1 MNSPFAFSPEK
12 PVITLAH
19 IFGTPI
25 AIQGKNWLPVNQFFL
40 WMLFSW
46 LSIKKH
52 PSWSK
57 WQHFAVGGLK
67 MVVVLGSE
75 WCHNIAHA
83 AAARWVGRP
92 VDQMRIIAGMP
103 LLIYHE
109 PEHVSVTP
117 RQHILRSV
125 AGPLCNG
132 VLLLFSKIFQ
142 RITRP
147 ASTAREIADA
157 AVSTNAFIASAALL
171 PVSVFDGGPI
181 LKWSFISK
189 GYTPAQSSAVIHRT
203 NIVVGT
209 GLIGTAAV
217 LIQRRKWLPAYLF
230 SFLGLLALAAGSGKI
245 KGLAV

>member
-1 MNSPFAFSPEK
+1 MDNPFAFSPDK

-25 AIQGKNWLPVNQFFL
+25 GIQGKNWLPVNQLFL
-40 WMLFSW
+40 WTLFSW
-46 LSIKKH
+46 LSIKKY

-57 WQHFAVGGLK
+57 WKHFWVGGLK

-83 AAARWVGRP
+83 AAAHWVGRP
-92 VDQMRIIAGMP
+92 VDEMRIIAGMP

-125 AGPLCNG
+125 AGPACNA

-142 RITRP
+142 RSARS
-147 ASTAREIADA
+147 ASAAREVADA

-181 LKWSFISK
+181 LKWSLISK
-189 GYTPAQSSAVIHRT
+189 GYTPAQSAAVIYRT
-203 NIVVGT
+203 NLVLGT
-209 GLIGTAAV
+209 GLIGAAAV
-217 LIQRRKWLPAYLF
+217 SIQRRKWLLAYLF

-245 KGLAV
+245 KGLAA